1 MSDMTGTKEAADGS
15 DWLLRIGVPS
25 KGRLSELATALLADA
40 GLSFRRT
47 ERNLFA
53 RCKDVPVEITF
64 LRTEDIPVLVA
75 EGAIGLGITGA
86 DLVAESEAEVV
97 HRLDLG
103 VGHCRLALCVPD
115 DSSIDDPRLLA
126 GRRVATSFPRVT
138 RQWLAA
144 RGAKAH
150 LVDLSGSVEVMVT
163 LGVADAIVDL
173 VETGSTLAANRL
185 RILAEIGR
193 YETVLIQDPRISH
206 PELAERIVRRLEGI
220 VIARSWSLLE
230 YNVPRT
236 RLAEAEAITPGFKS
250 PTVMALEDSNWCAI
264 RAMVR
269 RGEAHAI
276 IERLEAIGAVAMIET
291 RIANCRL

>member
-1 MSDMTGTKEAADGS
+1 MSDTTPTRAAAEGS

-115 DSSIDDPRLLA
+115 DSSIDDPRQLA

-144 RGAKAH
+144 RGAEAH

-185 RILAEIGR
+185 RVLAEIGR

-206 PELAERIVRRLEGI
+206 PELADRIVRRLDGI
-220 VIARSWSLLE
+220 VIARGWSLLE

-269 RGEAHAI
+269 RGEAHTI

>member
-1 MSDMTGTKEAADGS
+1 MSDHD

-25 KGRLSELATALLADA
+25 KGRLADLASQLLTDA

-47 ERNLFA
+47 DRSLFA
-53 RCKDVPVEITF
+53 RCKDMPVEITF
-64 LRTEDIPVLVA
+64 LRTDDIPVLVA

-86 DLVAESEAEVV
+86 DLVAESGAEVV

-103 VGHCRLALCVPD
+103 VGSCRLALCVPD
-115 DSSIDDPRLLA
+115 DSAITDPRQLA
-126 GRRVATSFPRVT
+126 GRRVATSFPRIT
-138 RQWLAA
+138 RDWLAA
-144 RGAKAH
+144 RGVESH
-150 LVDLSGSVEVMVT
+150 LVELSGSVEVMIA

-185 RILAEIGR
+185 RVMDEIGR
-193 YETVLIQDPRISH
+193 YETVLVQDPQISH
-206 PELAERIVRRLEGI
+206 PELADRIVRRLEGI

-230 YNVPRT
+230 YNVPRAQLADAE
-236 RLAEAEAITPGFKS
+236 RLTPGFKS
-250 PTVMALEDSNWCAI
+250 PTVMALEDSAWCAV

-269 RGEAHAI
+269 RSEAHAI